1 MESLQESEWCCE
13 GRDDE
18 AGEMVTGET
27 IEVVLLLTFLASLVD
42 LKRDAKL
49 SEGVCNISLDTGLQ
63 TRS

>member
-42 LKRDAKL
+42 LKRACRCK
-49 SEGVCNISLDTGLQ
+49 VI
-63 TRS
+63 